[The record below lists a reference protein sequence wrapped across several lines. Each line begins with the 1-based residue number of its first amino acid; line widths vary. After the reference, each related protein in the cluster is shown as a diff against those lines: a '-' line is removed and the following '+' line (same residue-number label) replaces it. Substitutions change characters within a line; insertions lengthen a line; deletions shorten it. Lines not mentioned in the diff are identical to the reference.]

1 MRVNRK
7 DVKGN
12 TLKKVITRIDF
23 EDLFGISPNV
33 KKEIRSIANKYNI
46 DKQMVRFLNESDF
59 VSDDKFSI
67 VSYPYEYIKDIES
80 LCFYN
85 EELTFAIE
93 LNQLFLTITQDVNE
107 NYLNYGITLKI
118 LSKILNSLNI
128 DNDDLII
135 MKKISIKKSN
145 AAFFESITSMI
156 EIFDKDNL
164 AITMENTDD
173 FEESMFIKKLKEE
186 DILINVK
193 RIIDKGILEGKELYR
208 LYFEF
213 YASNNKN
220 IDIENVMEKIEILNS
235 KIFKQYESCFTS
247 EGIESVKDGKKI
259 GVI

>member
-93 LNQLFLTITQDVNE
+93 LNQLFLTI
-107 NYLNYGITLKI
+107 
-118 LSKILNSLNI
+118 
-128 DNDDLII
+128 
-135 MKKISIKKSN
+135 
-145 AAFFESITSMI
+145 
-156 EIFDKDNL
+156 
-164 AITMENTDD
+164 
-173 FEESMFIKKLKEE
+173 
-186 DILINVK
+186 
-193 RIIDKGILEGKELYR
+193 
-208 LYFEF
+208 
-213 YASNNKN
+213 
-220 IDIENVMEKIEILNS
+220 
-235 KIFKQYESCFTS
+235 
-247 EGIESVKDGKKI
+247 
-259 GVI
+259 